1 MGVQCATLCVMKSVG
16 VRELRQNLSV
26 HLRALQ
32 DSGEPIEVTDRGR
45 PVAVL
50 APLTGASDDY
60 DALEAA
66 GHLRRATSGWAT
78 FAPPEGPVTTA
89 GSDALDEL
97 RRDRL

>member
-1 MGVQCATLCVMKSVG
+1 MKTVG

-26 HLRALQ
+26 HLRAIQ

-50 APLTGASDDY
+50 APLSGASDDY
-60 DALEAA
+60 EALEAA
-66 GHLRRATSGWAT
+66 GHLRRATSGWTT
-78 FAPPEGPVTTA
+78 FTAPEGPVTTA

-97 RRDRL
+97 RGERL